1 MERHDCLEV
10 RLRIDRKTLW
20 AGALVVALGAALFL
34 WPDRAQ
40 AQKAQENYKEKFKI
54 AAETGG
60 GMGIATSAD
69 GKYVYVVG
77 QSGIL
82 VSNDFGKTGTWTE
95 TVQLK

>member
-1 MERHDCLEV
+1 MERHDRLEL
-10 RLRIDRKTLW
+10 RLHLDRKTLLA
-20 AGALVVALGAALFL
+20 AGLGVALASALFL
-34 WPDRAQ
+34 WPNHAQ
-40 AQKAQENYKEKFKI
+40 AQKAQENYKEKFNI

-77 QSGIL
+77 QGGIL

-95 TVQLK
+95 TVRLK